1 MYRSAE
7 IAVHAR
13 RFRLLADNPELRESG
28 DLSGLSAFDAMLVGG
43 ASDFDWRTGSALAA
57 LSFPND
63 DARAAIVR
71 EVAGSLPLEEVWG
84 VYYATTSKQVRWLL
98 RTAIDRR
105 ELYRDDSHAARIA
118 EERVAAIADLEPLDL
133 EGLSDE
139 DAAGFRAFSKNLLR
153 RELGLPHELTPEE
166 AELAEVG
173 CELVRAMSGD
183 G

>member
-13 RFRLLADNPELRESG
+13 RFRLLADNPELRDSG
-28 DLSGLSAFDAMLVGG
+28 DLSGLSTFDALLVGG

-63 DARAAIVR
+63 EARAAIVR
-71 EVAGSLPLEEVWG
+71 ELVGSLPVEEVWG
-84 VYYATTSKQVRWLL
+84 VYYATTSKQVRWLI

-105 ELYRDDSHAARIA
+105 ELHRDDSHAARLS
-118 EERVAAIADLEPLDL
+118 EERVATVADLEPLDL
-133 EGLSDE
+133 SELSDE
-139 DAAGFRAFSKNLLR
+139 DAAGFRAFSENLLR
-153 RELGLPHELTPEE
+153 RQLGLPYELTPEE
-166 AELAEVG
+166 AELADIG
-173 CELVRAMSGD
+173 CELARAMAGD